1 MFEYEKKRINGKS
14 QKDNLV
20 PAVIC
25 GIISSL
31 AFILILS
38 VIFSSISLKFKNPI
52 RFSDI
57 LSVMSII
64 SGGVSGGIVSSIIH
78 KHNPILASLISSLC
92 VSLIIFI
99 IGLLGKSFNATM
111 LINPLIII
119 SCSLAMSL
127 LMKSKGKN
135 QKVKKYLNR

>member
-14 QKDNLV
+14 TKDNLFS
-20 PAVIC
+20 AVIC
-25 GIISSL
+25 SIISSF

-57 LSVMSII
+57 LSVVSII
-64 SGGVSGGIVSSIIH
+64 SGGLSGGIVSSIIN
-78 KHNPILASLISSLC
+78 KNNPILASLISSFF
-92 VSLIIFI
+92 VSLLILIV
-99 IGLLGKSFNATM
+99 GLLGKPFNATM
-111 LINPLIII
+111 LINPLILI
-119 SCSLAMSL
+119 SCSLSMSL